1 MERFHMYNLS
11 AIMADLFN
19 DLLAVSPCG
28 GWVQLPNDVT
38 QKVEKTLN
46 NTIPDLSNGTLKI
59 SSCLCCLV
67 QFGPVVGSFSG
78 GEIFLAIER
87 SVTSRYHGSKIFRSQ
102 QKGA

>member
-1 MERFHMYNLS
+1 M
-11 AIMADLFN
+11 
-19 DLLAVSPCG
+19 
-28 GWVQLPNDVT
+28 QLPNDVT

-78 GEIFLAIER
+78 SGIFLGIERR

>member
-1 MERFHMYNLS
+1 M
-11 AIMADLFN
+11 
-19 DLLAVSPCG
+19 
-28 GWVQLPNDVT
+28 QLPNDVT

-78 GEIFLAIER
+78 GEIFLQIER
-87 SVTSRYHGSKIFRSQ
+87 RNVTSRYHGSKIFRSQ